1 MTGSNALIVFE
12 SEQKIKIC
20 QGIMNKSCQKRDLNK
35 YEVITNNLF
44 SLLSLDATLG
54 LIHDV
59 NPSQLG
65 EAQWLREALLTARRG
80 PVVHR
85 ATTLGLINGFLLI

>member
-1 MTGSNALIVFE
+1 MFYF
-12 SEQKIKIC
+12 
-20 QGIMNKSCQKRDLNK
+20 KR
-35 YEVITNNLF
+35 
-44 SLLSLDATLG
+44 LLLCKWHT

-65 EAQWLREALLTARRG
+65 EAQCGAFRRSSKADLVWLREALLAARRG

-85 ATTLGLINGFLLI
+85 ATRHAVPGVLNHFTVDFQNVSKRPPDS